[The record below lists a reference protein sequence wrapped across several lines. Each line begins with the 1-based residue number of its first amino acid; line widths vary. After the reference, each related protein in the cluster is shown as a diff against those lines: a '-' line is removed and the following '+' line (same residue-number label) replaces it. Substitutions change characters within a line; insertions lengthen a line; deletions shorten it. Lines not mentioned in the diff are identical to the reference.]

1 MSIKSLRVEPLF
13 HRLTDYSTFFKTKGG
28 NFKDKSF
35 AVSTTDTEALV
46 LYAPYKTYLEI

>member
-1 MSIKSLRVEPLF
+1 MQ
-13 HRLTDYSTFFKTKGG
+13 DYSPFFKTQGG

-35 AVSTTDTEALV
+35 AVSTNDAEALV